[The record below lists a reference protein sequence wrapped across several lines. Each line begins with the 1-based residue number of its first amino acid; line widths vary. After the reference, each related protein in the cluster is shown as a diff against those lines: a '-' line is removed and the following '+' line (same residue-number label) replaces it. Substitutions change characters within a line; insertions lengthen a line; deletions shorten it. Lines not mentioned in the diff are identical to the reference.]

1 MSHLLSCCES
11 ILGVTVESVQG
22 NQVYLEWTRTSVSFG
37 KMAGPL
43 EVLSIF
49 NLKALPLEVRRECR
63 DSFLDE
69 SGKWTLISIL
79 GGITGPPYE
88 LWQDPRCSSRLETGM
103 SRNFLSCLNGVKTLS
118 RLRREGGISLEPPP
132 WKKASS
138 HVEDRISWF
147 FSSCGRKLGVP
158 LKLHWGHQGPAR
170 VASGK

>member
-1 MSHLLSCCES
+1 M
-11 ILGVTVESVQG
+11 
-22 NQVYLEWTRTSVSFG
+22 R
-37 KMAGPL
+37 PP
-43 EVLSIF
+43 
-49 NLKALPLEVRRECR
+49 PLEVRRECR

-158 LKLHWGHQGPAR
+158 LKLRWGPYGPSR
-170 VASGK
+170 VASGKFNLHVSCKGPLRIPLYSLPGPRSSSGVPLHF